1 MFPQVIVCQYNLYHT
16 YRVAEYWSV
25 QITYARTIDLP
36 AQPRAKGDAR
46 VSVRLRDGKSVIRGL
61 RQSGASK
68 LLFPKTASNDLT
80 AVILNCA
87 GGVTGGDQFS
97 TQARVGRNAG
107 LVMTTQAAE
116 RAYRA
121 QPKEIGTIDTRLTVA
136 PNARLAWLPQE
147 TLIYDGASIKRRLRI
162 RLARSAQVLACEMLV
177 MGRTAQA
184 EHLTQLQLADDID
197 IIRDGQLIFADRL
210 RLSND
215 AEHRLHGPAVLAG
228 ARSLATVILAA
239 PGVGTLVD
247 ALRPTLPEKCGI
259 AAPDP
264 DLLVARLTADDS
276 FLLRQTIV
284 PLLARL
290 GVDPLPR
297 TWML

>member
-1 MFPQVIVCQYNLYHT
+1 MFPKVIVCQYNLYHT
-16 YRVAEYWSV
+16 YRAAEYWSV

-197 IIRDGQLIFADRL
+197 IIRDGRLIFADRL

-215 AEHRLHGPAVLAG
+215 AERTLQGPAVLAG

>member
-1 MFPQVIVCQYNLYHT
+1 MFHQVIVYQYNLYHT

>member
-1 MFPQVIVCQYNLYHT
+1 MFLQVIVSRCNLYHIDK
-16 YRVAEYWSV
+16 VAKYWSI

-46 VSVRLRDGKSVIRGL
+46 VSVRLRDKTSVIQGL

-80 AVILNCA
+80 AVILNCS
-87 GGVTGGDQFS
+87 GGVTGGDRFS
-97 TQARVGRNAG
+97 TRARVARDAG

-116 RAYRA
+116 RAYKA
-121 QPKEIGTIDTRLTVA
+121 QPDEIGIIDTRLTVA
-136 PNARLAWLPQE
+136 PNARLSWLPQE

-162 RLARSAQVLACEMLV
+162 RLARSARVLACETLV

-184 EHLTQLQLADDID
+184 EHLSNLCLADDID
-197 IIRDGQLIFADRL
+197 IIRDGRLIFADRL
-210 RLSND
+210 RLFND
-215 AEHRLHGPAVLAG
+215 VERTLQGAAVLAG

-239 PGVGTLVD
+239 SGAGTLVET
-247 ALRPTLPEKCGI
+247 LRPTLPEKCGI